1 MRHFLLVTAAVA
13 GNFILWSLITEL
25 PVHSMI
31 LFCLVIAAGCLMIF
45 VMVHFGKAPGNKPSA
60 KG

>member
-25 PVHSMI
+25 PVHPMI
-31 LFCLVIAAGCLMIF
+31 TFCLVIAVGCLMIY
-45 VMVHFGKAPGNKPSA
+45 VMVHFGKKTDNKPA
-60 KG
+60 A

>member
-13 GNFILWSLITEL
+13 GNFILWSLITLL
-25 PVHSMI
+25 PVHFMV
-31 LFCLVIAAGCLMIF
+31 LFCLVIAVGCLMIY
-45 VMVHFGKAPGNKPSA
+45 VLVHFGKAAHDHLSA

>member
-1 MRHFLLVTAAVA
+1 MTSAVA
-13 GNFILWSLITEL
+13 GNFVLWSLITIL

-31 LFCLVIAAGCLMIF
+31 MFCLVIAVGCLMIAF
-45 VMVHFGKAPGNKPSA
+45 MVRFGGRAADNDERSA

>member
-1 MRHFLLVTAAVA
+1 MRHFLSVVGAVA
-13 GNFILWSLITEL
+13 GNFILWSLITRL

-31 LFCLVIAAGCLMIF
+31 IFCLVIAVGCLMIF
-45 VMVHFGKAPGNKPSA
+45 VMVHFGKAADNEPSA

>member
-1 MRHFLLVTAAVA
+1 MRHFLSVVGAVA
-13 GNFILWSLITEL
+13 GNFILWSLITRL

-31 LFCLVIAAGCLMIF
+31 IFCLVIAVGCLMLYSI
-45 VMVHFGKAPGNKPSA
+45 VHFGKATDNDSSA